1 MTRIRQAL
9 LGAFFVACVFAA
21 GCLPAAAQ
29 IFGMSPCGMITLSA
43 TTTSSNAQLPA
54 CGTTA
59 QVTNTGSVE
68 AFYFFSNPSGT
79 VATIPGAGT
88 SSTGFAIEPGQTVS
102 VSTGPGAVYFAA
114 ITASG
119 TTTLRITQGIGLG
132 YASGAGGGSG
142 GSGGTVTDTNS
153 AAFSTA
159 TAFAVGGSA
168 VTAGRSV
175 GVYCT
180 SAGTVTFTMSSG
192 GSYTVPI
199 VVGYQTFPF
208 AVTGATATTGT
219 ATYANLN

>member
-21 GCLPAAAQ
+21 GCLPSARAAQ
-29 IFGMSPCGMITLSA
+29 YTNQVTLS
-43 TTTSSNAQLPA
+43 TTGYTDL
-54 CGTTA
+54 
-59 QVTNTGSVE
+59 
-68 AFYFFSNPSGT
+68 
-79 VATIPGAGT
+79 GAGPLQIVAPAV
-88 SSTGFAIEPGQTVS
+88 GLVYVIVS
-102 VSTGPGAVYFAA
+102 DAQPSAGAVGDPIAGNSSIGRYVYNVTSHVWARSANSSVA
-114 ITASG
+114 IVVTA
-119 TTTLRITQGIGLG
+119 GLVG
-132 YASGAGGGSG
+132 GGGSG
-142 GSGGTVTDTNS
+142 GAVTDTNS

-159 TAFAVGGSA
+159 TAFTVGAGA

-175 GVYCT
+175 GVNCT
-180 SAGTVTFTMSSG
+180 SAGTVTFTMSGG